1 MRLFDLLRRLGLHLD
16 ALDDASSLRFEG
28 LHLHL
33 LSSQALFGASLP
45 LSSLRPQHLVATHAN
60 DEALPRVHG
69 GALRAVLPGVVG
81 ARWIKWRRALHVDVV
96 PEASAPMQADYKMLC
111 PPAGLAGLEMGG
123 IAVVTAL
130 GRHAKLPCAF
140 VRKQAKQYGTARLS
154 EGAEVAGRRVLV
166 VEDVVTSGGQVVIS
180 TGELR
185 KLGAHVD
192 HAHPPGGQ
200 RRRLVEDEA
209 LRARQPLERPPAAD
223 QDPVA
228 RGVRLGARPPRRCQ
242 PD

>member
-81 ARWIKWRRALHVDVV
+81 ARWTKWLRALHVDVV

-111 PPAGLAGLEMGG
+111 PPAGLAEGQRSEWLARMSGAKMDGEMRRRLMHDQPALMSVG
-123 IAVVTAL
+123 IGSAVVTP
-130 GRHAKLPCAF
+130 R
-140 VRKQAKQYGTARLS
+140 
-154 EGAEVAGRRVLV
+154 E
-166 VEDVVTSGGQVVIS
+166 
-180 TGELR
+180 GELVDVHGEIR
-185 KLGAHVD
+185 GYAVPANGAS
-192 HAHPPGGQ
+192 P
-200 RRRLVEDEA
+200 
-209 LRARQPLERPPAAD
+209 RPPLSFLSCHFSW
-223 QDPVA
+223 PHLI
-228 RGVRLGARPPRRCQ
+228 GVHK
-242 PD
+242 